1 MLRLLNFLLVPAVLA
16 SGFALYNL
24 EHSTRSLEREIAATG
39 KDIDGEYEMIGL
51 LNAEWSLL
59 TRPQRLE
66 RLARNHLG
74 MGPLMPDQI
83 KRSEQL
89 TGSLPHAPAASPDET
104 PASDDPLA
112 DLLRMMQ

>member
-16 SGFALYNL
+16 SGFALYKL
-24 EHSTRSLEREIAATG
+24 EHNTRSLEREIAATQ
-39 KDIDGEYEMIGL
+39 KNIDGEYELIGL

-59 TRPQRLE
+59 TRPRRLE
-66 RLARNHLG
+66 RLARYHLG

-83 KRSEQL
+83 KRPGDI
-89 TGSLPHAPAASPDET
+89 TGSLPPPPAASPDET